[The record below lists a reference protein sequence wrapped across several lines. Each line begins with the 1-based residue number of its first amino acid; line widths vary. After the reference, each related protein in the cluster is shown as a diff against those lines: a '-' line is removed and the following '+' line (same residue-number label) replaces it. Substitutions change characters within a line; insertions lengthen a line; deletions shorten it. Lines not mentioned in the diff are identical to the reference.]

1 MLSIK
6 IFLFVSFVFLIVGCE
21 NDVNWFG
28 ENIDMNT
35 DSTKKKS
42 SEFNTAELNL
52 DITEN
57 LLHNT
62 VTILVRSTDGK
73 EYQGSGVFVRNNL
86 VATNFHVIEN
96 AAMMGVKLSNSDSL
110 FEAKIFKLD
119 PIHDVAI
126 LKLSKSM
133 ARNYIKFETSKI
145 KIGTKILVAGTPIG
159 FEGTVSDGI
168 VSSIRKDDIYDFDLI
183 QITAPISHGSS
194 GGPIIN
200 MQGKLIGISKS
211 GFDPEIAQNINFAIP
226 TKYIENLLD

>member
-42 SEFNTAELNL
+42 SEFNTSELNL